1 MPLPLGRNFIR
12 LLGLD
17 GALLFGVGTKAWVAV
32 AGVGSIVLVGTLLSK
47 PAQGYYYTFSSLL
60 ALQSFFEMGMTT
72 VLSNF
77 TAHEFLHLHW
87 GERGDIVGQV
97 LARRRVIDLLRKSL
111 RWFLSVAALF
121 ALVLLPLGHA
131 FFAHPAGGTPA
142 QLHWRWPWTA
152 AVIVTALNLTL
163 IPFIA
168 VLNGSGEIR
177 QVNRALLIGRVGGS
191 LASWLALFSHHGLY
205 AVALYLLGPVLS
217 IASLLLRR
225 FPALLAELWHA
236 ARPAELALEP
246 RISMLREVWPMQWR
260 IAISWFA
267 GFFIFQLF
275 NPLLFHYRGPVEA
288 GQFGITLAAANT
300 IFGIGITWI
309 TVRAPQLARTVAA
322 REWKTLDRLFFQG
335 LVRAVS
341 ITAVGSV
348 AFLVVLALLRGHT
361 ALALRFLPG
370 WQTAALLGAVTVN
383 ISVDALAQ
391 YLRAHKQEP
400 FAAGSVVTALL
411 QAGISWWGVRHYGS
425 AALVLCFLGV
435 YSLFSLPVSIVIWRR
450 KRREWHGGVQAS

>member
-1 MPLPLGRNFIR
+1 MPVQFGRKLTG

-17 GALLFGVGTKAWVAV
+17 EALLYGVGTKVWGAVGGVAT
-32 AGVGSIVLVGTLLSK
+32 IVLVGTLLTQ

-60 ALQSFFEMGMTT
+60 AMQSFFEMGITT

-77 TAHEFLHLHW
+77 TAHEFLHLRW
-87 GERGDIVGQV
+87 DSGGGIVGQT
-97 LARRRVIDLLRKSL
+97 LARQRVLDLLRKSL
-111 RWFLSVAALF
+111 AWFLSVATLF
-121 ALVLLPLGHA
+121 VLVLLPLGHS
-131 FFAHPAGGTPA
+131 FFADPAGGVTA
-142 QLHWRWPWTA
+142 QVDWRWPWTA
-152 AVIVTALNLTL
+152 AVIVTALSLTL

-177 QVNRALLIGRVGGS
+177 QVNRALLLGRIGGS
-191 LASWLALFSHHGLY
+191 LASWMALLSHHALY
-205 AVALYLLGPVLS
+205 AVALYLLGPVVS
-217 IASLLLRR
+217 IGLLLLRA
-225 FPALLAELWHA
+225 FPRLLADLLRTRRA
-236 ARPAELALEP
+236 ANDPATP

-275 NPLLFHYRGPVEA
+275 NPLLFHYRGAVEA

-322 REWKTLDRLFFQG
+322 REWDTLDRMFFQG

-341 ITAVGSV
+341 ITGLGSV
-348 AFLVVLALLRGHT
+348 AFLVLLTQLRGHMQ
-361 ALALRFLPG
+361 LAQRFLPD

-383 ISVDALAQ
+383 ISVDALAT

-400 FAAGSVVTALL
+400 FAIGSVITAVL

-435 YSLFSLPVSIVIWRR
+435 YTVFSLPVSIVIWRS
-450 KRREWHGGVQAS
+450 KRREWHEGTQSP